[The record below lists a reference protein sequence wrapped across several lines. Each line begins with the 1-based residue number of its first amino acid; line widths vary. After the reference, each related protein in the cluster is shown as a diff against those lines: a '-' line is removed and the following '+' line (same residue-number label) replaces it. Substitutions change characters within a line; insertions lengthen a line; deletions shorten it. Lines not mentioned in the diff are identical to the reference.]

1 MDALPVPPHT
11 TEGLPGLGPLL
22 EFSTNLLGT
31 LEKFHA
37 RYGKVFRTTFLGQE
51 AVILLGP
58 DAVNFVLQDRE
69 GNFSARE
76 GWKFYIDRVFPG
88 AIMAMDGAE
97 HLRQRRIM
105 QGAFGRDAM
114 VGYLDGM
121 HPTIARGL
129 EKLAADSRRPDFR
142 FFPFIKQL
150 TLDVATSTFAGME
163 LGDDADT
170 LNTAF
175 VDAVEASLAWVR
187 WAVPGGKM
195 WRGVRG
201 RRKLERAYTAA
212 LPAKRAA
219 ATPDLFSRLCHTRS
233 DDGAAFT
240 DQEIIN
246 QMIFVMM
253 AAHDTSTS
261 TLTTMTYL
269 LARHPEWQERLREK
283 ALAYGSD
290 ELRYDDMEAQEEL
303 NWVIRETLRLY
314 PPLTSIPRKTV
325 REVSFGGFRI
335 PQDTLVGV
343 YPVFNHRL
351 PEIWRNPD
359 AFEPDRFGPE
369 RREDKAHRYA
379 WTPFGAGAH
388 TCIGQHF
395 GMMEIRAILH
405 RMLHHYRWTI
415 PAGYR
420 MPEQLVPIIK
430 PKDGLRVLVEPLE
443 TRASVSA

>member
-1 MDALPVPPHT
+1 
-11 TEGLPGLGPLL
+11 
-22 EFSTNLLGT
+22 
-31 LEKFHA
+31 
-37 RYGKVFRTTFLGQE
+37 
-51 AVILLGP
+51 
-58 DAVNFVLQDRE
+58 
-69 GNFSARE
+69 
-76 GWKFYIDRVFPG
+76 
-88 AIMAMDGAE
+88 MAMDGAE

-105 QGAFGRDAM
+105 QSAFGREAM

-121 HPTIARGL
+121 HPTIAKGL
-129 EKLAADSRRPDFR
+129 DKLAAASRQTDFR

-163 LGDDADT
+163 LGNDADR

-175 VDAVEASLAWVR
+175 IDSVEASLAWVR

-195 WRGVRG
+195 WRGVHG
-201 RRKLERAYTAA
+201 RRELERAYTAA
-212 LPAKRAA
+212 LAQKRAV
-219 ATPDLFSRLCHTRS
+219 ATSDLFSRLCHARS
-233 DDGAAFT
+233 EDGAAFT

-246 QMIFVMM
+246 HMIFVMM

-269 LARHPEWQERLREK
+269 LAKHPDWQERLRLK
-283 ALAYGSD
+283 ALAYDSD
-290 ELRYDDMEAQEEL
+290 ELRYDDLETQEEL
-303 NWVIRETLRLY
+303 NWVIKETLRLY

-325 REVSFGGFRI
+325 RDIEYGGFRI
-335 PQDTLVGV
+335 PKDSLVGV
-343 YPVFNHRL
+343 FPVFNHRL
-351 PEIWRNPD
+351 AEIWRNRD

-395 GMMEIRAILH
+395 GVMEIRAIMH
-405 RMLHHYRWTI
+405 RMLRNYRWSI

-430 PKDGLRVLVEPLE
+430 PKDGLKVIVEPL
-443 TRASVSA
+443 RKQVLV

>member
-1 MDALPVPPHT
+1 MDTLPLPPLVK
-11 TEGLPGLGPLL
+11 EGLPVMGPFVDFARDLP
-22 EFSTNLLGT
+22 GT
-31 LEKFHA
+31 LTKLHA
-37 RYGKVFRTTFLGQE
+37 RYGKVFRTSFLGQPC
-51 AVILLGP
+51 VILLGP
-58 DAVNFVLQDRE
+58 DAVNLVLQDRD
-69 GNFSARE
+69 GSFSARG
-76 GWKFYIDRVFPG
+76 GWAFYIDKVFPG
-88 AIMAMDGAE
+88 AIMALDGDE
-97 HLRQRRIM
+97 HFRQRRIM
-105 QGAFGRDAM
+105 QSAFGREAM

-129 EKLAADSRRPDFR
+129 GKLAAESRREGFR

-150 TLDVATSTFAGME
+150 TLDVATGTFAGME
-163 LGDDADT
+163 LGNDADT

-175 VDAVEASLAWVR
+175 IDTVEASLAWVR

-195 WRGVRG
+195 WRGLRS
-201 RRKLERAYTAA
+201 RDKLVRAYTAA
-212 LPAKRAA
+212 LPQKRAV
-219 ATPDLFSRLCHTRS
+219 ATRDLFSRLCHARS
-233 DDGAAFT
+233 DEGAVFT
-240 DQEIIN
+240 DEEIIN

-283 ALAYGSD
+283 ALAYGAD
-290 ELRYDDMEAQEEL
+290 ELRYDDMDAQEEL

-325 REVSFGGFRI
+325 RDVDFNGFRI
-335 PQDTLVGV
+335 PKDTLVGV

-351 PEIWRNPD
+351 DEIWRNPH
-359 AFEPDRFGPE
+359 AFEPDRFGPG

-395 GMMEIRAILH
+395 GIMEIRAIMH
-405 RMLHHYRWTI
+405 RMLRTYRWRL
-415 PAGYR
+415 PEGYR

-430 PKDGLRVLVEPLE
+430 PKDGLKVLVEPL
-443 TRASVSA
+443 RGGAAL

>member
-1 MDALPVPPHT
+1 MSQSLPLPPQAD
-11 TEGLPGLGPLL
+11 EGLPLVGPIVHFALDL
-22 EFSTNLLGT
+22 VGT
-31 LEKFHA
+31 LDKMH
-37 RYGKVFRTTFLGQE
+37 RRHGKVFRTTFLGQPC
-51 AVILLGP
+51 VILLGP
-58 DAVNFVLQDRE
+58 DAVNLVLQDRE
-69 GNFSARE
+69 QNFSARE
-76 GWKFYIDRVFPG
+76 GWKFYIDKVFPG
-88 AIMAMDGAE
+88 AIMALDGEE
-97 HLRQRRIM
+97 HFRQRRIM
-105 QGAFGRDAM
+105 QSAFGREAM
-114 VGYLDGM
+114 VGYLEGM

-129 EKLAADSRRPDFR
+129 DRLGAESRSADFR
-142 FFPFIKQL
+142 FFPYIKQL

-175 VDAVEASLAWVR
+175 IDAVEASLAWVR

-195 WRGVRG
+195 WRGLRS
-201 RRKLERAYTAA
+201 RKQLERAYTAA
-212 LPAKRAA
+212 LPQKRAA
-219 ATPDLFSRLCHTRS
+219 ATRDLFSQLCHARS
-233 DDGAAFT
+233 EEGAVFT
-240 DQEIIN
+240 DKEIID

-261 TLTTMTYL
+261 TLTSMTYL
-269 LARHPEWQERLREK
+269 LAKHPEWQQRLREK
-283 ALAYGSD
+283 ALAYGAD

-325 REVSFGGFRI
+325 RDVEYAGFRI
-335 PQDTLVGV
+335 PKDTLVGV

-351 PEIWRNPD
+351 AEIWRNPH

-395 GMMEIRAILH
+395 GVMEIRAIMH
-405 RMLHHYRWTI
+405 RMLRTYRWRL

-430 PKDGLRVLVEPLE
+430 PKDGLKVLVETL
-443 TRASVSA
+443 AYS